1 MEQSCSP
8 QPEWAWDEMLEAFRA
23 LGGVAENIRLGDG
36 QTCRGLWAVNM
47 AEPVLLRVP
56 RNLLLAAGDIE
67 FDGDQIRIRPL
78 ASVPEA
84 ERRFIEKYEAAFSWE
99 ADGRTKAAAWITAL
113 DGLPAEIRE
122 LLIAEFGLGDLLQ
135 GDFAERVQTQ
145 FLRSRAIPRRA
156 GAVIAPL
163 LELANYGVE
172 GLRCE
177 WGTHLQIQGYVRN
190 EVTLRRDAEDAYSTF
205 CRFGIA
211 QSQPVAFSLPM
222 KLPCE
227 TREIVIGRNPN
238 EVVMRGQERIPK
250 TNDDGRALA
259 LSYLSIGRKKNP
271 RLPRGTFRSLLREAG
286 VKSSDEAFD
295 MVLNFNALQFIKL
308 LTVLEAHEGEMIS
321 LLRTMARYQLE
332 AMNHCVGSREL
343 DPVGYGRVGW

>member
-8 QPEWAWDEMLEAFRA
+8 QPEWAWDEMLEEFRA

-36 QTCRGLWAVNM
+36 QLSRGLCAVNM

-56 RNLLLAAGDIE
+56 RNLLLAVDDIE
-67 FDGDQIRIRPL
+67 FDRGHLRIRAL

-84 ERRFIEKYEAAFSWE
+84 ERRFVEKYEGAISWE
-99 ADGRTKAAAWITAL
+99 AGGRTKSAAWITAL
-113 DGLPAEIRE
+113 DGLPSKIRE
-122 LLIAEFGLGDLLQ
+122 LLIADFGLRDLLQ
-135 GDFAERVQTQ
+135 GDIGERVQTH

-156 GAVIAPL
+156 DALIAPV

-190 EVTLRRDAEDAYSTF
+190 EVTLRRGAEDAYSTF
-205 CRFGIA
+205 CRFGIT

-238 EVVMRGQERIPK
+238 EVVMRGPERMPK
-250 TNDDGRALA
+250 ANDDGRALA
-259 LSYLSIGRKKNP
+259 LSYLSIGCKKNP
-271 RLPRGTFRSLLREAG
+271 RLPRGTFRSLLREVG
-286 VKSSDEAFD
+286 VKNSDEAFD
-295 MVLNFNALQFIKL
+295 KVLNFNALQFIKL
-308 LTVLEAHEGEMIS
+308 LKGLEAHEGEMIS

-332 AMNHCVGSREL
+332 AMNHCIGSREL
-343 DPVGYGRVGW
+343 DPAV